1 MYRLSTIIEEVFRK
15 YLPVAERRK
24 IILNLDFPDVTK
36 RVDRPSRVRGP
47 LNKAVGE
54 AVARAK
60 RNVSIM
66 VGRDNVR
73 VMDDGRALTP
83 DELAEL
89 SEPEHIEV
97 KSRVGFG
104 TEVLI
109 WF

>member
-1 MYRLSTIIEEVFRK
+1 M
-15 YLPVAERRK
+15 AERRK

-60 RNVSIM
+60 RNVSIT
-66 VGRDNVR
+66 VGRDSVR